1 MIMFDSITC
10 WLMIVALLFMGELR
24 QPEGAERT
32 GLPEWQQ
39 RPTIVTIFPF

>member
-32 GLPEWQQ
+32 RLPEWQQ